1 MGAMV
6 ISIINPAIVLSATI
20 CDYDSNNP
28 SLDHA
33 VKAFM
38 DPAQFDCAELEIR
51 AVMDATDPSE
61 TWNHWFDFGQE
72 GETELYRV
80 RRRNR

>member
-1 MGAMV
+1 MRSDNPLYSFVSLAVMGAMV

-51 AVMDATDPSE
+51 AVMDARSDY
-61 TWNHWFDFGQE
+61 
-72 GETELYRV
+72 L
-80 RRRNR
+80 